1 MFKDNKKLVAESI
14 FIKEALKLNLSLNE
28 FLLLLYFDNSYDVVF
43 DMKVIAKTLNMK
55 EEDVINA
62 YGSLM
67 SKKIISVKAEKDGFG
82 KIRESVSLENF
93 YSEIRSDYKSRE
105 KENTKTD
112 IYETFE
118 KEFGRTL
125 SNTDYEIINAWIE
138 SGFSEELIEA
148 ALKEA
153 VYNGALTLR
162 YVDKVLY
169 EWNRKGIKNP
179 ADIKKALEA
188 VPEAPLYETSVMNF
202 DWLNEK

>member
-28 FLLLLYFDNSYDVVF
+28 FLLLLYFDNSYDLVF
-43 DMKVIAKTLNMK
+43 DIKVVAKTLNMK
-55 EEDVINA
+55 EKDVLNA

-67 SKKIISVKAEKDGFG
+67 AKRIISVKAEKDGFG
-82 KIRESVSLENF
+82 KIRESVSLDNF
-93 YSEIRSDYKSRE
+93 YNEIKSDYKTKE
-105 KENTKTD
+105 KEETKTD
-112 IYETFE
+112 IYEIFE

-125 SNTDYEIINAWIE
+125 SNTDFEIINAWIE

-169 EWNRKGIKNP
+169 EWNRKGIKVP
-179 ADIKKALEA
+179 ADIKKAMEK
-188 VPEAPLYETSVMNF
+188 VPEAPLYEASVMNF